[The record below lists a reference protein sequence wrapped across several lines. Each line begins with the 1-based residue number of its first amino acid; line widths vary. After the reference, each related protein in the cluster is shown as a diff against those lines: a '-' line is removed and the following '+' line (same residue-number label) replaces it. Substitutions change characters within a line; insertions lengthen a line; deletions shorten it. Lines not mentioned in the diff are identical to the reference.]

1 MTTEITTIVDAALV
15 GRRLLEHPF
24 YRRWEDGQLSH
35 GELREY
41 ADQYRHFEAS
51 LPATLTDIATGLPEG
66 PLRNAV
72 EKNRADEVAA
82 PSHLDLFEQFATHY
96 GATGSAPSPAMS
108 RLLGAYRECID
119 RGTSAAVAGLL
130 AYEVQGA
137 EIATTKATGLVEH
150 YGAPRPAT
158 EFWRLHGEV
167 EDDHATWIVDATD
180 VVDVDDAIYGAHLV
194 ADAWWAFLDERALQA
209 A

>member
-1 MTTEITTIVDAALV
+1 M
-15 GRRLLEHPF
+15 RRSVPVRTF
-24 YRRWEDGQLSH
+24 SDWGDPPPGF
-35 GELREY
+35 
-41 ADQYRHFEAS
+41 FEADLVAHS
-51 LPATLTDIATGLPEG
+51 GPRANGSFIQTLVLTDIATGLPEG

-180 VVDVDDAIYGAHLV
+180 VVDVDVDDAIYGAHLV